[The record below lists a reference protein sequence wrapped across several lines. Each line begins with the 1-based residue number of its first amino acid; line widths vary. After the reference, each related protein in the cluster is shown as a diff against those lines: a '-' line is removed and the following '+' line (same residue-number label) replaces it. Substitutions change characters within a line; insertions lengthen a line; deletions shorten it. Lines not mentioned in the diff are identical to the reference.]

1 MHNKIID
8 QLLLGTIILTAISA
22 ALIVFE
28 ASKRLGFDLF
38 TFGIPLI
45 PHICVLVSL
54 KLKTIVKRITWL
66 GPLLVSILLY
76 GNYVIYTE
84 LLEVRAQDVLIF
96 PVVAFWQFIAIV
108 AVVVLVSIYSK
119 IKELRHNNSVNLTA

>member
-1 MHNKIID
+1 
-8 QLLLGTIILTAISA
+8 LVVL
-22 ALIVFE
+22 E

-54 KLKTIVKRITWL
+54 KLRTIAKIITWL

-108 AVVVLVSIYSK
+108 VVVVSVSIFNK
-119 IKELRHNNSVNLTA
+119 IKELRHNNSIQNRSLI